1 MNIDHEGSN
10 MSYVK
15 NYITQ
20 LEQTLEQLPET
31 LIHEVIQILQVA
43 RLDRRQIFVMG
54 NGGSASTASHF
65 ACDLGKNT
73 RQDGWPNFRVIGLT
87 DNMATFS
94 ALANDEGYSNVF
106 AQQLESFLQPGDI
119 VIAISASGNSMNVLN
134 AIELANQVGARTI
147 GFTGYDGGKLG
158 KMVEFNLNVAS
169 NMIEQVEDIHLMMQH
184 LICKELRENARQGLL
199 THQPVVISSM
209 DAISS
214 TSVERD

>member
-1 MNIDHEGSN
+1 
-10 MSYVK
+10 MSYVR

-20 LEQTLEQLPET
+20 LEQTLEQLPEAQ
-31 LIHEVIQILQVA
+31 IHEVIQVLQVA
-43 RLDRRQIFVMG
+43 RLDRRQIFVLG

-73 RQDGWPNFRVIGLT
+73 RQDGWPNFRVIGLN
-87 DNMATFS
+87 DNMAIFS

-106 AQQLESFLQPGDI
+106 AQQLESFIQPGDI

-158 KMVEFNLNVAS
+158 KMVDINLNVAS
-169 NMIEQVEDIHLMMQH
+169 NRIEQVEDIHLMLQH
-184 LICKELRENARQGLL
+184 LICKALRENTRQGLF
-199 THQPVVISSM
+199 TQQPVVIASM
-209 DAISS
+209 DAISV
-214 TSVERD
+214 TRVEKD